1 MFSSGLLGQVE
12 RLVADVVPVS
22 DAADSDLLE
31 AVKTVEAARRWID
44 SVQIAVVGELHAR
57 GTTDIVDG
65 LSTRRWIARETG
77 VSNHTAS
84 RLVGVSQRVQVDL
97 PATAAAMA
105 DGCIG
110 FDHANVLRTL
120 STQGFW
126 RSSPSSKPNSWQW
139 LKP

>member
-1 MFSSGLLGQVE
+1 MFSSGLLGQLE

-65 LSTRRWIARETG
+65 LSTRRWIARVEMT
-77 VSNHTAS
+77 V
-84 RLVGVSQRVQVDL
+84 
-97 PATAAAMA
+97 
-105 DGCIG
+105 
-110 FDHANVLRTL
+110 
-120 STQGFW
+120 
-126 RSSPSSKPNSWQW
+126 
-139 LKP
+139 